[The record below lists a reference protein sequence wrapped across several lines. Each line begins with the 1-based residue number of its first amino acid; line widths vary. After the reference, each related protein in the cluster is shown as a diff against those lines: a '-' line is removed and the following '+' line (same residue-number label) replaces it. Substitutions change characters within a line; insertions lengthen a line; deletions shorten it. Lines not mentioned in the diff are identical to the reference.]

1 MEVAPISQ
9 TEKDFAEFC
18 SGEKDPLLD
27 FIKEDPVVPTSST
40 RPSQNIRFENTY
52 QLEPHQTFPYAKA
65 HSIITKL
72 LESTLVDVTYD
83 ASECA
88 QLALSLSEKIKNQ
101 LKELNIPR
109 YKLVSLVHI
118 GQKNE
123 QGLSVGSRCLWN
135 HEQDTYTSANYCNRS
150 LFAIGTVYACYFE

>member
-27 FIKEDPVVPTSST
+27 FIKEDPIVPTSST

-65 HSIITKL
+65 QSIITKL